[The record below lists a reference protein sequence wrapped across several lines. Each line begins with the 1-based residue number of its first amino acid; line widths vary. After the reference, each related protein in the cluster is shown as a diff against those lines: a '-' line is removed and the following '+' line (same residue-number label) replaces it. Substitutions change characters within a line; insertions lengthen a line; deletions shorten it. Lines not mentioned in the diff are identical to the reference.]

1 MKGMEVRD
9 KNQQRNFSVDL
20 RLAAATNGLKRESH
34 DREGQAACGR
44 WGPQCSNLKDLNPAN
59 NPGAWEKSLSLRW
72 EHGLAEL
79 LFQPSE
85 TLSPPGKQNWGKLLI

>member
-44 WGPQCSNLKDLNPAN
+44 
-59 NPGAWEKSLSLRW
+59 
-72 EHGLAEL
+72 
-79 LFQPSE
+79 
-85 TLSPPGKQNWGKLLI
+85 